1 MKHRAQR
8 GFTLIEVLIVVAI
21 IGLLAAIGIW
31 NYFVGIERGRQ
42 KKTIADM
49 RIIAQAWESRAADAS
64 NYSVAGFTW
73 PANAVTHNDL
83 ESALSPTY
91 MRVVPAIDGWQR
103 SLEFGIG
110 DPVDNAQ
117 TYAIRSGGRDGKFE
131 SSYNAPLTTS
141 FDCDIVYS
149 NGAFIAYPEGTQK

>member
-1 MKHRAQR
+1 
-8 GFTLIEVLIVVAI
+8 
-21 IGLLAAIGIW
+21 
-31 NYFVGIERGRQ
+31 
-42 KKTIADM
+42 
-49 RIIAQAWESRAADAS
+49 
-64 NYSVAGFTW
+64 VAGFTW

-117 TYAIRSGGRDGKFE
+117 TYAIRSGGRDGKF
-131 SSYNAPLTTS
+131 
-141 FDCDIVYS
+141 
-149 NGAFIAYPEGTQK
+149 